1 MALTPVDDAL
11 TRLLSDV
18 SPVSVEHVALAA
30 ANGRVLAENLSAR
43 RTQPPFTAAA
53 MDGWALAAR
62 DAATPGARL
71 AIVGE
76 AAAGHAHDRPLGA
89 GEAIRI
95 FTGAPMPEGAD
106 TVVMQEH
113 ATRDGDHVVFADAA
127 SPGRHVRAAGI
138 DFREGQP
145 ILSAGTRLDWT
156 NLGLVASSNHAEVP
170 VRRRPRVAILA
181 TGDELVRP
189 GTVPGPDQI
198 VASNGYGIAALVE
211 DAGGLVIDLGIVR
224 DDLAATRAAIAGAFA
239 AEIDVLVTLGGAS
252 MGDHDLVHRA
262 LEAEGV
268 AFDFWKLAMRPGK
281 PLMFGRR
288 GPIRV
293 LGLPGNPAASLVCGL
308 RFVAPLVAALAG
320 RGPAGLARETAIA
333 GRAMPAND
341 ERADHLRAAL
351 RHDAEGRLVAMP
363 LDSQDSSLLSRFAD
377 ADALIVRPI
386 HARAV
391 EAGEPVEII
400 RLRHA

>member
-11 TRLLSDV
+11 ARLLSDV
-18 SPVSVEHVALAA
+18 SPVSAEPVALAA
-30 ANGRVLAENLSAR
+30 ANGRILAEDIVAR

-53 MDGWALAAR
+53 MDGWALAAA
-62 DAATPGARL
+62 DATTPGARL

-76 AAAGHAHDRPLGA
+76 AAAGHAHDRALKP
-89 GEAIRI
+89 GEAVRI

-113 ATRDGDHVVFADAA
+113 ATREGDVVVLADAA
-127 SPGRHVRAAGI
+127 APGRHVRAAGI

-145 ILSAGTRLDWT
+145 ILSAGARLDWT
-156 NLGLVASSNHAEVP
+156 NLGLVASANHAEVA

-181 TGDELVRP
+181 TGDELVPP
-189 GTVPGPDQI
+189 GTTPGPDQI
-198 VASNGYGIAALVE
+198 VASNGYGIAALVA
-211 DAGGLVIDLGIVR
+211 DAGGQVIDLGIVG

-239 AEIDVLVTLGGAS
+239 REIDVLVTLGGAS
-252 MGDHDLVHRA
+252 LGDHDLVHRA

-288 GPIRV
+288 GAIRV

-320 RGPAGLARETAIA
+320 RGDTGVVREKAIA

-341 ERADHLRAAL
+341 ERADHLRASLA
-351 RHDAEGRLVAMP
+351 RDADGRLVATP

-386 HARAV
+386 HAPPVA
-391 EAGEPVEII
+391 AGETVEII
-400 RLRHA
+400 RLR